1 MKAINRTLIGLMV
14 LATAPSAFAIKG
26 KTMYHYIAY
35 EAAFWP
41 KKTPATAA
49 EYPKVQLDKLVGLPF
64 DTLVFA
70 PMFGFGSM
78 AANLKSASYPKHQ
91 PLTESRWMS
100 GMCNAMPSLI
110 KAGADPIAL
119 TAQWC
124 RKNKREAVVA
134 LPVNLL
140 GVHANKPDEKNQP
153 NSWHCYLWPD
163 FKNQNPDCL
172 INPDGKSP
180 CSYGSGNCVDY
191 TNQKVRDKFA
201 SIACEIAG
209 KYDIDGIM
217 VDFTMT
223 PTLFRSVAAGGV
235 AAPKEVAMITE
246 MMTKIKAA
254 CKAAGHPVALSARVP
269 DSIGYCKDIGIDLQG
284 WLDTKL
290 LDYVV
295 LGAQF
300 QLDRCN
306 AVGDIALKNGTPFYI
321 SMTHSGILVYNDTG
335 YAGDDERLPRNHK
348 DPCNARIADALLC
361 KASGCMYTAEMHWD
375 IGFRFASFCEPFD
388 AKYNRTANK
397 RYFVSYTN
405 DRLAGNFLKDG
416 SKYRVPQSLLSG
428 SPVDLAKGVA
438 KYKIDVWDDLTALAR
453 DDIHPVLILATEIVI
468 PSGMDTDVMF
478 NGKMMTCYKKRA
490 GVQMYELDPKLVKK
504 GENEVVIK
512 SKGKNKRSESAK
524 LGNIAVEVRFDK
536 LSKERLE
543 KDKAVF
549 AKKNGKKK
557 GGAK

>member
-191 TNQKVRDKFA
+191 TSQKVRDKFA

-217 VDFTMT
+217 VDFTMS

-235 AAPKEVAMITE
+235 AAPKEVAAITE

-254 CKAAGHPVALSARVP
+254 CKAASHPVALSARVP

-295 LGAQF
+295 LGGYF
-300 QLDRCN
+300 QLNRWN
-306 AVGDIALKNGTPFYI
+306 AVGDIALKNGIPFYA
-321 SMTHSGILVYNDTG
+321 SFTQSGITVFNDSG
-335 YAGDDERLPRNHK
+335 YSGDDERIPRNSR
-348 DPCNARIADALLC
+348 DACNARIADALLC
-361 KASGCMYTAEMHWD
+361 KAAGCMYTMGMHHEVQFPWNL
-375 IGFRFASFCEPFD
+375 CEPYD

-405 DRLAGNFLKDG
+405 DRLAGYTLKDG
-416 SKYRVPQSLLSG
+416 HKYRVPQSLVSG
-428 SPVDLAKGVA
+428 APVDLAKGAA
-438 KYKIDVWDDLTALAR
+438 KYKIEVWDDLEALAR
-453 DDIHPVLILATEIVI
+453 DGINPTVTLITEIVL
-468 PSGMDTDVMF
+468 PSGTDTDVTF
-478 NGKMMTCYKKRA
+478 NGKVLKCFKKRA
-490 GVQMYELDPKLVKK
+490 GTQLYDLPMKLVKK
-504 GENEVVIK
+504 GANEVLIK
-512 SKGKNKRSESAK
+512 AKGKNKRSQTPK
-524 LGNIAVEVRFDK
+524 LGNIAVEVKFDK
-536 LSKERLE
+536 
-543 KDKAVF
+543 A
-549 AKKNGKKK
+549 GK
-557 GGAK
+557 